1 MNLTSEICKCC
12 YKLIIMITVLLS
24 IMLLSGCNDSTHSKL
39 IIENHAEAASSDRQT
54 SISFIESTDSSSEE
68 SIDHQNAQPIAYF
81 ALPVVSI
88 PTTVGA
94 EAFLQIASNQ
104 YALYSM
110 GSLVSVF

>member
-1 MNLTSEICKCC
+1 MSDAKEWAIANAYADDDVEICENE
-12 YKLIIMITVLLS
+12 YLPVLEPQIVHEVYTIPSEAIIGACLVVI
-24 IMLLSGCNDSTHSKL
+24 GG
-39 IIENHAEAASSDRQT
+39 
-54 SISFIESTDSSSEE
+54 
-68 SIDHQNAQPIAYF
+68 IAYF

-110 GSLVSVF
+110 CSLVSVF

>member
-1 MNLTSEICKCC
+1 MVI
-12 YKLIIMITVLLS
+12 
-24 IMLLSGCNDSTHSKL
+24 GG
-39 IIENHAEAASSDRQT
+39 
-54 SISFIESTDSSSEE
+54 
-68 SIDHQNAQPIAYF
+68 IAYF

-110 GSLVSVF
+110 CSLVSVF

>member
-1 MNLTSEICKCC
+1 
-12 YKLIIMITVLLS
+12 
-24 IMLLSGCNDSTHSKL
+24 MLLSGCNDSTHSKL
-39 IIENHAEAASSDRQT
+39 IIENHAEAASSERQT
-54 SISFIESTDSSSEE
+54 SISFIESTDSSENETFSDE